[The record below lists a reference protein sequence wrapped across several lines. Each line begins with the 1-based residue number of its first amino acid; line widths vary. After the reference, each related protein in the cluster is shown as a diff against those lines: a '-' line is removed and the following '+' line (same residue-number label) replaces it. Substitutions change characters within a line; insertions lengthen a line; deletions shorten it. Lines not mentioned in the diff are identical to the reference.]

1 VDSIGYRGFQRY
13 SIVRT
18 ATPASLGQAV

>member
-1 VDSIGYRGFQRY
+1 VDSIGYRGFRRY

-18 ATPASLGQAV
+18 ATPASLVQTV